1 MQDFLGAMLF
11 SILLS
16 ISFGP
21 VALTILGQSIT
32 HGFRSALPGALGAA
46 VADALFAAVA
56 FIGLKSIEAFWLAN
70 SQWLAWAAIVYL
82 FYLGVLTFKKTARAA
97 VTRRAAGFVAVFLL
111 TLTSPLTIAAISS
124 YVVASGAQL
133 DGSGLYLNLL
143 GVLTGSLLGQMLY
156 VVAGAMIK
164 RTLAGRA
171 HFGWLNRVSGVC
183 LIGFAAW
190 QMGRGLVL

>member
-56 FIGLKSIEAFWLAN
+56 FIGLKSIEAFWPAHY
-70 SQWLAWAAIVYL
+70 QWLAVAAVFYL
-82 FYLGVLTFKKTARAA
+82 FFFGGLTFTKNSRS
-97 VTRRAAGFVAVFLL
+97 VFTRCAPR
-111 TLTSPLTIAAISS
+111 
-124 YVVASGAQL
+124 
-133 DGSGLYLNLL
+133 
-143 GVLTGSLLGQMLY
+143 
-156 VVAGAMIK
+156 
-164 RTLAGRA
+164 
-171 HFGWLNRVSGVC
+171 
-183 LIGFAAW
+183 
-190 QMGRGLVL
+190 